1 MYRHVE
7 QLARQLKR
15 GAKSVPETLP
25 NGVLHKLNVSPKS
38 DVPIIEPEML
48 NEVDGLIFDFPMRQV
63 YWTLLQYLFSRRGTR
78 NNTVRKQTFIYI
90 LTLFCHCMF
99 EIKEVKGGSPYGV
112 GTYASDGTRQVAE
125 IELLQAFHQENI
137 FATITKKLKD
147 AA

>member
-48 NEVDGLIFDFPMRQV
+48 NEVDGLIFDFPMRFRMMAAQ
-63 YWTLLQYLFSRRGTR
+63 F
-78 NNTVRKQTFIYI
+78 FD
-90 LTLFCHCMF
+90 F
-99 EIKEVKGGSPYGV
+99 IKEVKGGSPYGV